1 MVYVRACVCVRARL
15 LACVRVR
22 VCMQMTI
29 IPAAV
34 SRCGSFSDNKH
45 WVALVNSVTLSCQH
59 CNKYKESYLSNCA
72 IIVSNQEACMFFD
85 NLSSKPGLYMCS
97 CVCVFCVCVCVRA
110 CVRPSVRLCV
120 CAR

>member
-1 MVYVRACVCVRARL
+1 MSRRACHTQFG
-15 LACVRVR
+15 R
-22 VCMQMTI
+22 VCCNNVVIYYFTTLLQHEI
-29 IPAAV
+29 II
-34 SRCGSFSDNKH
+34 S
-45 WVALVNSVTLSCQH
+45 
-59 CNKYKESYLSNCA
+59 NKYKESYLSNCA

-97 CVCVFCVCVCVRA
+97 CVCVCFVCVCMHA